1 MLEHGTMEQTN
12 KMEKTNVYSLTRIAL
27 FATITGVLAFVS
39 IPLPFSPVP
48 VTAQSFG
55 AMLAGLL
62 LGPRE
67 GALSQLLYVLLGA
80 AGMPIFAGNA
90 SGLGVL
96 AGPTG
101 GYLWGFAAG
110 AYVIGSM
117 VQKRA
122 NAKPPGTGLSV
133 LACVVGGVVVV
144 YVLGILQLSLTTR
157 LPLGK
162 AIIAGALPF
171 IPGDLLK
178 ACIAGLAGPRL
189 RAALRASHTHPGI

>member
-1 MLEHGTMEQTN
+1 MG
-12 KMEKTNVYSLTRIAL
+12 KTDVHSLTRIAL
-27 FATITGVLAFVS
+27 FAAITSVLAFVS
-39 IPLPFSPVP
+39 VPLPFSPVP
-48 VTAQSFG
+48 VTAQSLA

-80 AGMPIFAGNA
+80 AGMPIFAGNT
-90 SGLGVL
+90 SGIGVL

-122 NAKPPGTGLSV
+122 NVKPPGTGFSV
-133 LACVVGGVVVV
+133 FACVVGGVVVV
-144 YVLGILQLSLTTR
+144 YLFGILQLSLTTR

-162 AIIAGALPF
+162 AIVAGALPF

-189 RAALRASHTHPGI
+189 YAALRASYARRATE

>member
-1 MLEHGTMEQTN
+1 MG
-12 KMEKTNVYSLTRIAL
+12 KTDVHSLTRIAL
-27 FATITGVLAFVS
+27 FAAITSVLAFVS
-39 IPLPFSPVP
+39 VPLPFSPVP
-48 VTAQSFG
+48 VTAQSLA

-80 AGMPIFAGNA
+80 AGMPIFAGNT
-90 SGLGVL
+90 SGIGVL

-110 AYVIGSM
+110 ACVTGSM
-117 VQKRA
+117 VRKRPCV
-122 NAKPPGTGLSV
+122 KPPGTALSIF
-133 LACVVGGVVVV
+133 ACVVGGVVVV
-144 YVLGILQLSLTTR
+144 YLFGILQLSLTTR

-162 AIIAGALPF
+162 AIVAGALPF

-189 RAALRASHTHPGI
+189 YAALRASCTRRAAE

>member
-110 AYVIGSM
+110 AYVIGLM
-117 VQKRA
+117 AQKRA